1 MIKSYRV
8 WVGLFVSLAFLILF
22 FSQLDFA
29 KTIRELSQADYL
41 FLAPAISIYFVAL
54 YFRAF
59 RWRYL
64 LHPIKIL
71 PVFNLYP
78 IVIVGYMA
86 NNLLPMRLGE
96 LVRSYYLERKEDVSK
111 MVSLATIAVERV
123 FDGLTLLFLA
133 AIASVFL
140 PLIDLLND
148 LGDGFGV
155 SWITLTTL
163 MVMPFILVA
172 LFMVLAA
179 YYPKT
184 ISMLFGN
191 LVQILPNS
199 LGLKINSIVNLFVE
213 GLSAL
218 RDPKGIFLVFL
229 ISMPVWL
236 LECLMYY
243 LLGFSFG
250 IDKIIS
256 PLEMIGMSL
265 LVTSVS
271 NLATSLPTT
280 GGGIG
285 TFEASAVATLIL
297 LGVNPNIAGA
307 YIIVVHAA
315 LLLPVTILGII
326 YLWFDKVSIL
336 GLTRDSQKL

>member
-1 MIKSYRV
+1 VIKSYKV
-8 WVGLFVSLAFLILF
+8 WLGLFVSLLFLILF
-22 FSQLDFA
+22 LSQLDFA
-29 KTIRELSQADYL
+29 KTATEFSQADYR
-41 FLAPAISIYFVAL
+41 FLVPAVSIYFVAL
-54 YFRAF
+54 YFRTF

-64 LHPIKIL
+64 LYPIKIL
-71 PVFNLYP
+71 PVPNLYP

-96 LVRSYYLERKEDVSK
+96 LVRSYYLEKKEDVSK
-111 MVSLATIAVERV
+111 ASSLATIAVERV

-133 AIASVFL
+133 AIASLFL
-140 PLIDLLND
+140 PLINLLD
-148 LGDGFGV
+148 GLGEGLGV
-155 SWITLTTL
+155 NWVTLTTL
-163 MVMPFILVA
+163 MAMPFILVA

-179 YYPKT
+179 YYPEK
-184 ISMLFGN
+184 IDN
-191 LVQILPNS
+191 LLGGLDQILPNT
-199 LGLKINSIVNLFVE
+199 LGSRIKLIVNLFVE

-229 ISMPVWL
+229 ISLPVWL

-243 LLGFSFG
+243 LIGFSFG

-265 LVTSVS
+265 LVTSIS
-271 NLATSLPTT
+271 NLATSLPTA

-285 TFEASAVATLIL
+285 TFEASAAATLIL

-307 YIIVVHAA
+307 YIILVHAA
-315 LLLPVTILGII
+315 LLLPVTLLGII
-326 YLWFDKVSIL
+326 YLWFDNVSIL